1 MPGHFTFFAEKIEGR
16 IAFFSEQEAKHAL
29 LVLRYSVGDEIE
41 FSAGDGHYYSGIITE
56 ATKRGMLAQID
67 HTEQIKPSQFTL
79 AVGILKSSDRME
91 WLVEKCTEI
100 GVGKLVFFKS
110 QNSERAKINLD
121 KLRKTAI
128 SAMKQSHGAWLP
140 IIEET
145 TFEKALEIPAKQ
157 KFLAYCDQSMV
168 SKKPF
173 NFDAE
178 TIVFIGPEGDF
189 SKNEVE
195 LSKSKNVQT
204 IGLGDKILRTET
216 AALVCASWSIA

>member
-1 MPGHFTFFAEKIEGR
+1 MPGHFTFFAEKIEGNF
-16 IAFFSEQEAKHAL
+16 AFFTEQEAKHAT
-29 LVLRYSVGDEIE
+29 LVLRYSVGDKIE
-41 FSAGDGHYYSGIITE
+41 FSDGVGNYYSGEIIE
-56 ATKRGMLAQID
+56 ANKRGMKAQIEQ
-67 HTEQIKPSQFTL
+67 TEFIQPSQFTL

-100 GVGKLVFFKS
+100 GVGRLVFFRS

-145 TFEKALEIPAKQ
+145 TFEKALEISSKQ
-157 KFLAYCDQSMV
+157 KFLAYCDTKMV

-173 NFDAE
+173 KFDSE
-178 TIVFIGPEGDF
+178 TVVYIGPEGDF
-189 SKNEVE
+189 SKSEVE
-195 LSKSKNVQT
+195 LSQIKQVQT
-204 IGLGDKILRTET
+204 IGLGEKILRTET
-216 AALVCASWSIA
+216 AALVCASWSIV